1 MDLFHHLAIG
11 FATSLTPDNLFYCF
25 VGALLGTFIGVLP
38 GIGPTAT
45 IAMLL
50 PITYYLTPTASM
62 IMLAGIYY
70 GSQYGGSTTA
80 ILMNLPGEVSSSV
93 TAIDGYQMARQGKAG
108 KALAIAAIGSFA
120 AGTFA
125 TLLIAVVALPL
136 TTIALK
142 FGPAEYFSLILLG
155 LVTSTALA
163 HGSVLKAMAMI
174 ITGMLF
180 GLVGTDVD
188 SGAFRFT
195 LGMIELTD
203 GLNTVAVA
211 LGIFGVAEVLRN
223 LENMPTTATG
233 TAKLTSLMPSWQDL
247 KESIGPI
254 TRGSLLGSFLGTL
267 PGGGSILS
275 AFSSYT
281 LEKRISKHPETFGKG
296 ALAGVAGPESA
307 NNAGAQTSFIPM
319 LTLGIPSHPLMAL
332 MIGALM
338 IQGITP
344 GPNVVRD
351 QPDLFWGVITSMW
364 VGNAMLIILN
374 LPLVGIWVT
383 MLKVP
388 YKLLLPAIVVF
399 STVGVFTVNNSGFD
413 VYMLAAF
420 GVLGYIFYKVGCE
433 PAPFL
438 MGFVLGDL
446 LEEHLRRAL
455 VFSNGDPMTFI
466 QHPIS
471 GSLLAATLVILVI
484 VSLPAIGKKR
494 DEIFTEEEVD

>member
-1 MDLFHHLAIG
+1 MDLIAHLALG
-11 FATSLTPDNLFYCF
+11 FGTALTPDNLLYCF
-25 VGALLGTFIGVLP
+25 IGALLGTFIGVLP

-108 KALAIAAIGSFA
+108 LALSIAAIGSFA

-125 TLLIAVVALPL
+125 TFLIALVAVPL
-136 TTIALK
+136 TTIALQ
-142 FGPAEYFSLILLG
+142 FGSTEYFALILLG
-155 LVTSTALA
+155 IVTSTALA

-174 ITGMLF
+174 VTGMLF

-188 SGAFRFT
+188 SGAYRFT
-195 LGMIELTD
+195 LGMIDLTD

-223 LENMPTTATG
+223 LENMPETATG
-233 TAKLTSLMPSWQDL
+233 TAKMSSLMPRWADL
-247 KESIGPI
+247 KEAFGPI
-254 TRGSLLGSFLGTL
+254 ARGSILGSLLGTL

-338 IQGITP
+338 IHGITP

-364 VGNAMLIILN
+364 LGNAMLIVLN
-374 LPLVGIWVT
+374 LPLVGVWVW

-388 YKLLLPAIVVF
+388 YKLMLPAIVVF

-413 VYMLAAF
+413 VFMLAAF
-420 GVLGYIFYKVGCE
+420 GVLGYAFYKLGCE

-455 VFSNGDPMTFI
+455 VFSNGSPLTFL

-471 GSLLAATLVILVI
+471 AGLLALTVVVLVI
-484 VSLPAIGKKR
+484 VSFPAIGKKR
-494 DEIFTEEEVD
+494 DEIFAEDEVD

>member
-1 MDLFHHLAIG
+1 MDLISHLALG
-11 FATSLTPDNLFYCF
+11 LTTAASPENLFYCF

-50 PITYYLTPTASM
+50 PLTYYLSPTASM

-80 ILMNLPGEVSSSV
+80 ILINLPGEVSSSV
-93 TAIDGYQMARQGKAG
+93 TAIDGYQMARQGQAG
-108 KALAIAAIGSFA
+108 KALAIAAIGSFI

-125 TLLIAVVALPL
+125 TLLIAVVAVPL
-136 TTIALK
+136 TRIALK
-142 FGPAEYFSLILLG
+142 FGSTEYFSLILLG

-163 HGSVLKAMAMI
+163 HGSVVKAMAMI

-180 GLVGTDVD
+180 GMIGTDVD

-195 LGMIELTD
+195 FGLIPLTD

-211 LGIFGVAEVLRN
+211 LGIFGIAEVLKN
-223 LENMPTTATG
+223 LESMPTTATG
-233 TAKLTSLMPSWQDL
+233 TAKISSLMPSWADL
-247 KESIGPI
+247 KQSIGPI
-254 TRGSLLGSFLGTL
+254 IRGSFLGSFLGTL

-281 LEKRISKHPETFGKG
+281 LEKRLSKHPERFGKG
-296 ALAGVAGPESA
+296 AIEGVAGPESA

-344 GPNVVRD
+344 GPNVVNE
-351 QPDLFWGVITSMW
+351 QPALFWGLIASMW
-364 VGNAMLIILN
+364 IGNAMLIVLN
-374 LPLVGIWVT
+374 LPLVGIWVW
-383 MLKVP
+383 MLRVP
-388 YKLLLPAIVVF
+388 YKLLLPAIVAF
-399 STVGVFTVNNSGFD
+399 SAIGVFTVNNSGFD
-413 VYMLAAF
+413 VYVLAAF
-420 GVLGYIFYKVGCE
+420 GGLGYLFYKVGCE

-438 MGFVLGDL
+438 LGFVLGEL

-455 VFSNGDPMTFI
+455 VFSNGDPGVFFRE
-466 QHPIS
+466 PIS
-471 GSLLAATLVILVI
+471 AALLVATAIVLVI
-484 VSLPAIGKKR
+484 VTLPAINKKR
-494 DEIFTEEEVD
+494 DQIFVEEG